1 MSFLTESQEKE
12 LAAALFNSFGDTSE
26 ARRSVRARYADTRG
40 SERTLYRKVSEPER
54 LTTDEAN
61 FLIASLIPHMEPIG
75 LEKVFFQIT
84 QQPITDY
91 PYLLKLLPNE
101 SVIA

>member
-1 MSFLTESQEKE
+1 MSFLTELQEKE

-26 ARRSVRARYADTRG
+26 ARRSVRARYAETRG
-40 SERTLYRKVSEPER
+40 SERTLYRKVGEPER

-61 FLIASLIPHMEPIG
+61 FLIASLIPHMESIG
-75 LEKVFFQIT
+75 LEKLFFQIT

-101 SVIA
+101 SAIA